1 MSKSYK
7 LKRAY
12 TILKALAAVG
22 IGGLTLN
29 GFISLS
35 SGSTSSQDI
44 LTVVVGSL
52 VMLYFAASY
61 SKADMEKD
69 DLMEKVLKL
78 AEKNKAWV
86 RLIDLKLQLTPLRLP
101 NLRRLREVNDEFV

>member
-69 DLMEKVLKL
+69 DLMEKLLNTV
-78 AEKNKAWV
+78 EKNKAWGKANRSKAAANALKIA
-86 RLIDLKLQLTPLRLP
+86 RLEKK
-101 NLRRLREVNDEFV
+101 NLGE

>member
-35 SGSTSSQDI
+35 SGSTASQDI

-78 AEKNKAWV
+78 AEKNKAWGKATRSKAAANALKIA
-86 RLIDLKLQLTPLRLP
+86 RLEKK
-101 NLRRLREVNDEFV
+101 NLGE